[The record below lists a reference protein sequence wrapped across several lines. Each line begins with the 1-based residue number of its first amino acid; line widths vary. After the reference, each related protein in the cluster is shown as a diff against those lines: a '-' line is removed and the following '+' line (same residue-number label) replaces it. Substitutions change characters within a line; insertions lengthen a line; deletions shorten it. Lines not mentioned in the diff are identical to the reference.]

1 MAETYRAYRAACP
14 NCGAPVEFRSAA
26 SASAVCGYCRSTLVR
41 EGEAL
46 RRIGES
52 AELFD
57 DHSPLQLGVTG
68 RWQGLAFTL
77 VGRLQYAYADG
88 RWTEW
93 HALFDAGGAGDPG
106 EGTSAG
112 RGAWLS
118 EDNGAYVLALDRPLN
133 DRVPQAGT
141 LFPGQKALIDG
152 RAWEVASV
160 VQAQVHAAQGEL
172 PRPPQP
178 AGPDH
183 AFVIADLRN
192 AQDEVGTLD
201 YAEPARPQWSVGRA
215 VRLAELQL
223 AGLRGLGSEKT
234 LAGRSIDCPSCGA
247 SLEIRLDSTQ
257 SVTCGQCRAVVDVSQ
272 GVGADLAHFA
282 QNAVTEPQIP
292 LGTVGTLA
300 LGTPQPL
307 PWQVVGYLERCD
319 LPAPGSD
326 DEQTFWREY
335 LLYHPTEG
343 FVFLVDTE
351 EGWSWVRPL
360 TGVPVVQGDR
370 ATWAGARHARRWH
383 YRAKTVHVIGE
394 FYWRL
399 RRDEPVE
406 VTDYEGEGPNRRR
419 RLSRE
424 QTTGPGGG
432 EITWSAGETLE
443 ARAVAQAFGLDAQ
456 AGAALR
462 RDAAPVAAGARGSG
476 LGCAGVIILIL
487 LILFVVL
494 LIARC
499 SEDRCDEIRSTFGPA
514 SAEYQQCLARQR
526 TSSGSGAY
534 GGSWGSGG
542 GGGGGHK

>member
-68 RWQGLAFTL
+68 RWQGVAFTL

-93 HALFDAGGAGDPG
+93 HALFDASDLGQGLR
-106 EGTSAG
+106 S
-112 RGAWLS
+112 AWLS

-160 VQAQVHAAQGEL
+160 VQAHVHAAEGEL

-201 YAEPARPQWSVGRA
+201 YAEPARPHWSVGRA

-247 SLEIRLDSTQ
+247 SLEIRLDSTR

-307 PWQVVGYLERCD
+307 PWQVIGYLERCD

-462 RDAAPVAAGARGSG
+462 RDAAPVAAGAKGSG

>member
-1 MAETYRAYRAACP
+1 VAETYRAYRAACP

-93 HALFDAGGAGDPG
+93 HALFDASDLGQGLR
-106 EGTSAG
+106 S
-112 RGAWLS
+112 AWLS

-160 VQAQVHAAQGEL
+160 VQAHVHAAEGEL

-234 LAGRSIDCPSCGA
+234 LAGRSIECPSCGA

-257 SVTCGQCRAVVDVSQ
+257 SVTCGQCHAVVDVSQ

-307 PWQVVGYLERCD
+307 PWQVIGYLERCD

>member
-93 HALFDAGGAGDPG
+93 HALFDASDLGQGLR
-106 EGTSAG
+106 S
-112 RGAWLS
+112 AWLS

-160 VQAQVHAAQGEL
+160 VQAHVHAAEGEL

-223 AGLRGLGSEKT
+223 AGLRDLGSEKT
-234 LAGRSIDCPSCGA
+234 LAGRSIECPSCGA

-292 LGTVGTLA
+292 LGSVGTLR
-300 LGTPQPL
+300 LGAPQPL

-319 LPAPGSD
+319 LPEPGSD

-443 ARAVAQAFGLDAQ
+443 ARAVASAFGLDAQ